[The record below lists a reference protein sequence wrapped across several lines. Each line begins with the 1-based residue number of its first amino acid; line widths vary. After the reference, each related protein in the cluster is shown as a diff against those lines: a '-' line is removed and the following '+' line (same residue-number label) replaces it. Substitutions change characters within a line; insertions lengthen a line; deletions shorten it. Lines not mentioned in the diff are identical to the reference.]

1 MTSWKEPSAA
11 GKIVLVVSAHPD
23 DVDFGAAGTIAKW
36 TKQGARASYCIVT
49 DGDAGSLDP
58 DMTPDEL
65 VPIRRDEQIAAA
77 ANVGVT
83 EVRFLGYKD
92 GTLSPSLELR
102 RDLAKVIREIRPNWL
117 ICHSPERHWSHI
129 GISHPDHRAVGEACL
144 DAVYPDARNP
154 YAFPELLEQGLTPHV
169 VEEVFTFGSPDPNVF
184 IDVTDTFA
192 QKMAALFSHVS
203 QVGEAAGLEERM
215 RNQMESSAQQAGL
228 PSGSLA
234 EAFRW
239 LRTA

>member
-1 MTSWKEPSAA
+1 MEPSAA

-23 DVDFGAAGTIAKW
+23 DVDYGAAGTIAKW
-36 TKQGARASYCIVT
+36 TKQGASVIYCVVT

-58 DMTPDEL
+58 DMTPEEL
-65 VPIRRDEQIAAA
+65 VVIRKDEQRAAA

-83 EVRFLGYKD
+83 DVRFLGHKD
-92 GTLSPSLELR
+92 GTLIPSLELR
-102 RDLAKVIREIRPNWL
+102 KDLARVIREVRPNWL

-154 YAFPELLEQGLTPHV
+154 YAFPELLEEGLMPHV
-169 VEEVFTFGSPDPNVF
+169 VEEVWTFGSPTPNAF
-184 IDVTDTFA
+184 IDVTNTFD

-215 RNQMESSAQQAGL
+215 RSQMESSAQLAGF
-228 PSGSLA
+228 PQGSLA

-239 LRTA
+239 LKTA

>member
-1 MTSWKEPSAA
+1 MTDWKEPSAA
-11 GKIVLVVSAHPD
+11 EKTVLVVSAHPD
-23 DVDFGAAGTIAKW
+23 DVDFGAAGTVAKW
-36 TKQGARASYCIVT
+36 TKQGAKVVYCIVT

-58 DMTPDEL
+58 DMTPEEL
-65 VPIRRDEQIAAA
+65 VPIRKDEQKAAA
-77 ANVGVT
+77 ATVGVT
-83 EVRFLGYKD
+83 DVRFLGHKD
-92 GTLSPSLELR
+92 GTLIPSLELR
-102 RDLAKVIREIRPNWL
+102 KDLARVIREVRPNWL
-117 ICHSPERHWSHI
+117 VCHSPERHWSHI

-154 YAFPELLEQGLTPHV
+154 YAFPELLEEGLIPHV
-169 VEEVFTFGSPDPNVF
+169 VEEVWTFGSPHPNAF

-203 QVGEAAGLEERM
+203 QVGEATGLEERM
-215 RNQMESSAQQAGL
+215 RSQMEASAQLAGL
-228 PSGSLA
+228 PRGSLA